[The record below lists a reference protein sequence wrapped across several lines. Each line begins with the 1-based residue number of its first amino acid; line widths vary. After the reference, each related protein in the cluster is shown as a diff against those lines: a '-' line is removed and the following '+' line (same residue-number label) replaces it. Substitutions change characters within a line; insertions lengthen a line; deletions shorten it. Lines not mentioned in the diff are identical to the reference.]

1 MLKPPEDNREKN
13 QVLRES
19 QASHMGII
27 SREPQDGSS
36 EGKRAEVSVQK
47 ARAH

>member
-27 SREPQDGSS
+27 SREPQDGSFRREES
-36 EGKRAEVSVQK
+36 
-47 ARAH
+47 